1 MQAGLGCD
9 GRLAGAGEGIGHARL
24 PGTMALRENQEE
36 ALCGTLSNG
45 YRFVLWRMPP
55 DIARHG
61 SSHFR

>member
-1 MQAGLGCD
+1 
-9 GRLAGAGEGIGHARL
+9 
-24 PGTMALRENQEE
+24 MALRENQEE

-55 DIARHG
+55 DIARHR